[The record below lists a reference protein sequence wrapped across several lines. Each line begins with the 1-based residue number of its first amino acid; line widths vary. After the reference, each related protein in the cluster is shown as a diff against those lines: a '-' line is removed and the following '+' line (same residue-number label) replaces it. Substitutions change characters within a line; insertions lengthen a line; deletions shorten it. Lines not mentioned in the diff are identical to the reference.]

1 MIVKNAP
8 TGTEFWVDQESSDAP
23 SSIDKPSPNES
34 LLEVL
39 AFVTFLR
46 KSIRLTSEAFEQELN
61 VMKHR

>member
-1 MIVKNAP
+1 MIVKNTR
-8 TGTEFWVDQESSDAP
+8 TGTKFWLDQESWDAP

-34 LLEVL
+34 LLQVL
-39 AFVTFLR
+39 AFVSFLR